1 MMKTAIV
8 EKGIYKYS
16 KFPLAK
22 YTRIVIMKIT
32 ENRLRCERG
41 VSMIF
46 ANHAHVFPEEIKP
59 EGTVEKLLALME
71 NCGIDRAVC
80 FAPFADRFCESSVAG
95 EPNGWLAEKIK
106 NIPSLVGF
114 GTIDFDAPDLS
125 GQVER
130 IKELGFAGIKM
141 HPPYQEFRVD
151 SPEAFEVYEQA
162 QEEGLFI
169 SFHCG
174 MHWHRLRVSLPVLF
188 DEVAWNFPRLRFSLE
203 HIGGYHF
210 FNDALAVM
218 CNNSR
223 EGLQPRVFAGWT
235 SVSDREGPT
244 QWALTDEQLETVVVQ
259 TGGENSIFGLDF
271 PYNDEDYIKAD
282 IERIKNLNISDEAKR
297 NILGGSLARA
307 LGM

>member
-1 MMKTAIV
+1 
-8 EKGIYKYS
+8 
-16 KFPLAK
+16 
-22 YTRIVIMKIT
+22 
-32 ENRLRCERG
+32 
-41 VSMIF
+41 MIF
-46 ANHAHVFPEEIKP
+46 ANHAHVFPAEIKP

-80 FAPFADRFCESSVAG
+80 FAPFADRFSETSLPG
-95 EPNGWLAEKIK
+95 EPNGWLASEIAHR
-106 NIPSLVGF
+106 PEFTGF

-130 IKELGFAGIKM
+130 IKQLGFKGIKM
-141 HPPYQEFRVD
+141 HPPYQEFDID

-174 MHWHRLRVSLPVLF
+174 MHWHRLRGNLPVLY

-203 HIGGYHF
+203 HIGGSHF

-223 EGLQPRVFAGWT
+223 AGVQPRVFAGWT
-235 SVSDREGPT
+235 SVSDREGPGA
-244 QWALTDEQLETVVVQ
+244 WALTDRQLETVIFQ
-259 TGGENSIFGLDF
+259 TGEERSIFGIDF
-271 PYNDEDYIKAD
+271 PYNDEEYIRAD
-282 IERIKNLNISDEAKR
+282 IERIRGLDITDKAKE
-297 NILGGSLARA
+297 NILGVTLERVLDFQMSDVG
-307 LGM
+307 